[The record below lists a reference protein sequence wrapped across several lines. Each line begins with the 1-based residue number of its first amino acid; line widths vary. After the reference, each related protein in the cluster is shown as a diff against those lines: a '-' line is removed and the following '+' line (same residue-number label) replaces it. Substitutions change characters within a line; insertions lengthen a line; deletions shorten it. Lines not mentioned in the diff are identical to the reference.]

1 MNINDKFI
9 TSFFRVCVKLYNYNG
24 DSDNDIEI
32 KNLNEFITKC
42 NEKISIIE
50 DNEALNVEITDLS
63 KQINKITLKYNET
76 EKKYV
81 NLYNDLRDCR
91 IELKSSNEEKEKIRK
106 NVDELFLLKTKYE
119 KDIELKNQ
127 QLKQIQKKYN
137 ENKAF
142 WKKLLID
149 LEEKNNNYHKENKE
163 LSEQNN
169 KYIDEINKIEEFKKT
184 LCNRLSSDTIEKI
197 DVSIVDMIERA
208 NEYEKKY
215 KELSNQHNILNN
227 NYDDLN
233 NKYKELIS
241 NQTNETNEL
250 KRQIKLLNEQIEN
263 ERKQHNDNVIVMET
277 KNKIIDNQK
286 GGNQDTQEINQRLIS
301 GAHHKIDD
309 NFIGCNIKY
318 FDIRDKKAIGH
329 FEKDIL
335 LFNEKNDENKY
346 KEPTNRYKGENIS
359 YSTDY
364 MVDLLKV
371 SEKVKPQIK
380 KNTNNDLGTIEEIEI
395 IESDDDSEINK
406 NNSIFYKKNVRD
418 NYIDIRDMKILNE
431 SDDIKNNKK
440 GLKEELDDFIVNNR
454 NNNNEDSQE
463 KTKVFSGA
471 PKNTLSVFRGDINNI
486 VYVGGGKKNK
496 IEIRQIDEKYKM
508 KFDGEFSTLTEQ
520 NINLND
526 EKAIKKIRHR
536 KYMRHIREKNKLD
549 DLRNELLV
557 N

>member
-106 NVDELFLLKTKYE
+106 NVDKLFLLKTKYE

-137 ENKAF
+137 DNKAF

-215 KELSNQHNILNN
+215 KELSTQNNILKN

-233 NKYKELIS
+233 DKYKELIS

-250 KRQIKLLNEQIEN
+250 KRQIKSLTEQIEN
-263 ERKQHNDNVIVMET
+263 ERKQYNDNIIVMET
-277 KNKIIDNQK
+277 KNKIIENLSSQK
-286 GGNQDTQEINQRLIS
+286 GGNEE
-301 GAHHKIDD
+301 
-309 NFIGCNIKY
+309 NIKY
-318 FDIRDKKAIGH
+318 IDIRDKKAIGH

-380 KNTNNDLGTIEEIEI
+380 KNTNNNLGTIEEIEI
-395 IESDDDSEINK
+395 TESDESEINK
-406 NNSIFYKKNVRD
+406 NNSIFLKNNVKD

-431 SDDIKNNKK
+431 SDEIKNNKK
-440 GLKEELDDFIVNNR
+440 GLKKELDDFIVNNR
-454 NNNNEDSQE
+454 NNNNE
-463 KTKVFSGA
+463 
-471 PKNTLSVFRGDINNI
+471 DINNI

-549 DLRNELLV
+549 TQ
-557 N
+557 

>member
-197 DVSIVDMIERA
+197 DVSIVDMIERS

-215 KELSNQHNILNN
+215 KELSNNHDILKN

-233 NKYKELIS
+233 DKYKYFIS

-250 KRQIKLLNEQIEN
+250 KRQIKLLTEQIEN
-263 ERKQHNDNVIVMET
+263 ERKQHNDNIIVMET
-277 KNKIIDNQK
+277 KNKIIDNLSSQK
-286 GGNQDTQEINQRLIS
+286 GGNQE
-301 GAHHKIDD
+301 
-309 NFIGCNIKY
+309 NIKY

-329 FEKDIL
+329 FEKDIM

-380 KNTNNDLGTIEEIEI
+380 KNTNNNLGTIEEIEI
-395 IESDDDSEINK
+395 TESDESEINK
-406 NNSIFYKKNVRD
+406 NNSIFLKN

-431 SDDIKNNKK
+431 SDNNTNK
-440 GLKEELDDFIVNNR
+440 
-454 NNNNEDSQE
+454 NNNELRKELDNFIINNRDDN
-463 KTKVFSGA
+463 K
-471 PKNTLSVFRGDINNI
+471 DINKI

-496 IEIRQIDEKYKM
+496 IEIRQIDDKYKM
-508 KFDGEFSTLTEQ
+508 KFDNDFSTLTEQ
-520 NINLND
+520 NININD
-526 EKAIKKIRHR
+526 EKTIKKIRHR

-549 DLRNELLV
+549 ELKEIMV
-557 N
+557 

>member
-63 KQINKITLKYNET
+63 KRINKITLKYNET

-149 LEEKNNNYHKENKE
+149 LEEQNNNYHKENKE

-169 KYIDEINKIEEFKKT
+169 KYIDEINKIDEFKKT

-197 DVSIVDMIERA
+197 DVSIVDMIERS

-215 KELSNQHNILNN
+215 KELSNNHDILKN

-233 NKYKELIS
+233 DKYKYFIS

-250 KRQIKLLNEQIEN
+250 KRQIKLLTEQIEN
-263 ERKQHNDNVIVMET
+263 ERKQHNDNIIVMET
-277 KNKIIDNQK
+277 KNKIIDNLSSQK
-286 GGNQDTQEINQRLIS
+286 GGNQE
-301 GAHHKIDD
+301 
-309 NFIGCNIKY
+309 NIKY

-329 FEKDIL
+329 FEKDIM

-380 KNTNNDLGTIEEIEI
+380 KNTNNNLGTIEEIEI
-395 IESDDDSEINK
+395 TESDESEINK
-406 NNSIFYKKNVRD
+406 NNSIFLKN

-431 SDDIKNNKK
+431 SDNNTNK
-440 GLKEELDDFIVNNR
+440 
-454 NNNNEDSQE
+454 NNNELRKELDNFIINNRDDN
-463 KTKVFSGA
+463 K
-471 PKNTLSVFRGDINNI
+471 DINKI

-496 IEIRQIDEKYKM
+496 IEIRQIDDKYKM
-508 KFDGEFSTLTEQ
+508 KFDNDFSTLTEQ
-520 NINLND
+520 NININD
-526 EKAIKKIRHR
+526 EKTIKKIRHR

-549 DLRNELLV
+549 TQEIMV
-557 N
+557 

>member
-137 ENKAF
+137 DNKAF

-149 LEEKNNNYHKENKE
+149 LEEQNNNYNKKNKE
-163 LSEQNN
+163 LTEQNN
-169 KYIDEINKIEEFKKT
+169 KYIDEINKIEEFKKK
-184 LCNRLSSDTIEKI
+184 LCNRLSSETIEKI

-215 KELSNQHNILNN
+215 KELSNQHNILKN

-233 NKYKELIS
+233 DKYKDFIS

-250 KRQIKLLNEQIEN
+250 KRQIKLLTEQIEN
-263 ERKQHNDNVIVMET
+263 ERKQHNDNIIVMET
-277 KNKIIDNQK
+277 KNKIIENQK
-286 GGNQDTQEINQRLIS
+286 GGNE
-301 GAHHKIDD
+301 
-309 NFIGCNIKY
+309 CNIKY

-335 LFNEKNDENKY
+335 LFNETNNDNKN

-380 KNTNNDLGTIEEIEI
+380 KNTNNNLGTIEEIEI
-395 IESDDDSEINK
+395 TESDECEINK
-406 NNSIFYKKNVRD
+406 NNSIFLKNNVED
-418 NYIDIRDMKILNE
+418 ISLGCNYIDIRDMKILNE
-431 SDDIKNNKK
+431 SDEIKNNKK
-440 GLKEELDDFIVNNR
+440 GLKEELDDYIVNNR
-454 NNNNEDSQE
+454 NNNNED
-463 KTKVFSGA
+463 
-471 PKNTLSVFRGDINNI
+471 INI

-508 KFDGEFSTLTEQ
+508 KFDGVFSTLTEQ

-526 EKAIKKIRHR
+526 EKTIKKIRHR

-549 DLRNELLV
+549 ELKEIMT
-557 N
+557 

>member
-9 TSFFRVCVKLYNYNG
+9 TSFFRMCVKLYNYNG

-149 LEEKNNNYHKENKE
+149 LEEKNNNYHKENKQ

-197 DVSIVDMIERA
+197 DVSIVDMIEKA

-215 KELSNQHNILNN
+215 KELSNQHNILKN

-233 NKYKELIS
+233 DKYKELLS

-250 KRQIKLLNEQIEN
+250 KQQIKSLLEQLEN
-263 ERKQHNDNVIVMET
+263 DRKKYNDEIILMET
-277 KNKIIDNQK
+277 KKQIVNNQK
-286 GGNQDTQEINQRLIS
+286 GGNEN
-301 GAHHKIDD
+301 
-309 NFIGCNIKY
+309 NIKY
-318 FDIRDKKAIGH
+318 FDVRDKKAIGY
-329 FEKDIL
+329 FEKDIK
-335 LFNEKNDENKY
+335 LFNETNNDNKN
-346 KEPTNRYKGENIS
+346 KEPTNRYKGEKIS

-371 SEKVKPQIK
+371 SDKI
-380 KNTNNDLGTIEEIEI
+380 NTNTKKYNSETNLETIKEL
-395 IESDDDSEINK
+395 ESD
-406 NNSIFYKKNVRD
+406 Y
-418 NYIDIRDMKILNE
+418 
-431 SDDIKNNKK
+431 SDD
-440 GLKEELDDFIVNNR
+440 
-454 NNNNEDSQE
+454 
-463 KTKVFSGA
+463 VFL
-471 PKNTLSVFRGDINNI
+471 NINNI
-486 VYVGGGKKNK
+486 FIKNKNIESTDQYINIENMKIINDSEDNKKVKKKELKKELDIFINNNKNEVDNIIYVGGGKKNK
-496 IEIRQIDEKYKM
+496 TEIRQIDDKYKM
-508 KFDGEFSTLTEQ
+508 KFDNGFSTLTEQ
-520 NINLND
+520 NINFND
-526 EKAIKKIRHR
+526 EKLIKKIRHR
-536 KYMRHIREKNKLD
+536 KYMRHNREKNKLA
-549 DLRNELLV
+549 DLQEEIN
-557 N
+557 

>member
-81 NLYNDLRDCR
+81 NLYNDLRNCR

-263 ERKQHNDNVIVMET
+263 ERKQHNDNIIVMET

-286 GGNQDTQEINQRLIS
+286 GGNQD
-301 GAHHKIDD
+301 
-309 NFIGCNIKY
+309 NIKY

-454 NNNNEDSQE
+454 NNNNED
-463 KTKVFSGA
+463 
-471 PKNTLSVFRGDINNI
+471 INNI

-549 DLRNELLV
+549 DLRNELIV

>member
-215 KELSNQHNILNN
+215 KELSNNHDILKN

-233 NKYKELIS
+233 DKYKYFIS

-250 KRQIKLLNEQIEN
+250 KRQIKLLTEQIEN
-263 ERKQHNDNVIVMET
+263 ERKQHNDNIIVMET
-277 KNKIIDNQK
+277 KNKIIDNLSSQK
-286 GGNQDTQEINQRLIS
+286 GGNQE
-301 GAHHKIDD
+301 
-309 NFIGCNIKY
+309 NIKY

-329 FEKDIL
+329 FEKDIM

-380 KNTNNDLGTIEEIEI
+380 KNTNNNLGTIEEIEI
-395 IESDDDSEINK
+395 TESDESEINK
-406 NNSIFYKKNVRD
+406 NNSIFLKN

-431 SDDIKNNKK
+431 SDNNTNK
-440 GLKEELDDFIVNNR
+440 
-454 NNNNEDSQE
+454 NNNELRKELDNFIINNRDDN
-463 KTKVFSGA
+463 K
-471 PKNTLSVFRGDINNI
+471 DINKI

-496 IEIRQIDEKYKM
+496 IEIRQIDDKYKM
-508 KFDGEFSTLTEQ
+508 KFDNDFSTLTEQ
-520 NINLND
+520 NININD
-526 EKAIKKIRHR
+526 EKTIKKIRHR

-549 DLRNELLV
+549 ELKEIMV
-557 N
+557 

>member
-32 KNLNEFITKC
+32 KNLDEFIKKC

-81 NLYNDLRDCR
+81 NLYNDLKDCR

-137 ENKAF
+137 DNKAF

-149 LEEKNNNYHKENKE
+149 LEEQNNNFNKKNKE
-163 LSEQNN
+163 LTEQNN
-169 KYIDEINKIEEFKKT
+169 KYIDEINKIEEFKKK
-184 LCNRLSSDTIEKI
+184 LCNRLSSETIEKI

-215 KELSNQHNILNN
+215 KELSNQHNILKN

-233 NKYKELIS
+233 DKYKDFIS

-250 KRQIKLLNEQIEN
+250 KRQIKLLTEQIEN
-263 ERKQHNDNVIVMET
+263 ERKQHNDNIIVMET
-277 KNKIIDNQK
+277 KNKIIENQK
-286 GGNQDTQEINQRLIS
+286 GGNE
-301 GAHHKIDD
+301 
-309 NFIGCNIKY
+309 CNIKY

-335 LFNEKNDENKY
+335 LFNETNNDNKN

-380 KNTNNDLGTIEEIEI
+380 KNTNNNLGTIEEIEI
-395 IESDDDSEINK
+395 TESDESEINK
-406 NNSIFYKKNVRD
+406 NNSIFLKNNVGD
-418 NYIDIRDMKILNE
+418 ITLGCNYIDIRDMKILNE
-431 SDDIKNNKK
+431 SDEIKNNKK
-440 GLKEELDDFIVNNR
+440 GLKEELDDYIVNNR
-454 NNNNEDSQE
+454 NNNNED
-463 KTKVFSGA
+463 
-471 PKNTLSVFRGDINNI
+471 INI

-526 EKAIKKIRHR
+526 EKTIKKIRHR

-549 DLRNELLV
+549 VLKEIMT
-557 N
+557 

>member
-1 MNINDKFI
+1 M
-9 TSFFRVCVKLYNYNG
+9 CVKLYNYNG

-32 KNLNEFITKC
+32 KSLNEFITKC

-91 IELKSSNEEKEKIRK
+91 IELKSSNEEKEKIKK

-149 LEEKNNNYHKENKE
+149 LEEQNNNYHKENKE

-169 KYIDEINKIEEFKKT
+169 KFIDEINKIEEFKKT

-215 KELSNQHNILNN
+215 KELSNQHNILIN

-233 NKYKELIS
+233 DKYKELIS

-250 KRQIKLLNEQIEN
+250 KRQIKLLTEQIEN
-263 ERKQHNDNVIVMET
+263 ERKQHNDNIIVMET

-286 GGNQDTQEINQRLIS
+286 GGNQD
-301 GAHHKIDD
+301 
-309 NFIGCNIKY
+309 NIKY

-406 NNSIFYKKNVRD
+406 NNSIFFKKNVRD
-418 NYIDIRDMKILNE
+418 NYIDIRDMKIFNE

-454 NNNNEDSQE
+454 NNNNE
-463 KTKVFSGA
+463 
-471 PKNTLSVFRGDINNI
+471 DINNI

-526 EKAIKKIRHR
+526 EKTIKKIRHR

-549 DLRNELLV
+549 ELKEIMI
-557 N
+557 

>member
-9 TSFFRVCVKLYNYNG
+9 TSFFRMCVKLYNYNG

-184 LCNRLSSDTIEKI
+184 LYNRLSSDTIEKI

-227 NYDDLN
+227 NYEDLN

-250 KRQIKLLNEQIEN
+250 KRQIKLLTEQIEN
-263 ERKQHNDNVIVMET
+263 ERKQHNDNIIVMET
-277 KNKIIDNQK
+277 KNKIID
-286 GGNQDTQEINQRLIS
+286 TQEIKQSLIS
-301 GAHHKIDD
+301 GAHHKIDN
-309 NFIGCNIKY
+309 NFIGCNQKGGNQENIKY

-371 SEKVKPQIK
+371 SEKVKPNIK

-395 IESDDDSEINK
+395 IESEEYGEINNK
-406 NNSIFYKKNVRD
+406 NIFLKKENSDISGG
-418 NYIDIRDMKILNE
+418 YIDVKDLKILNS
-431 SDDIKNNKK
+431 SDNEIKINKK
-440 GLKEELDDFIVNNR
+440 ELKKELDDFIVNNR
-454 NNNNEDSQE
+454 NDNNE
-463 KTKVFSGA
+463 
-471 PKNTLSVFRGDINNI
+471 NTNNI

-496 IEIRQIDEKYKM
+496 IEIRQIDDKYKM

-526 EKAIKKIRHR
+526 EKVIKKIRHR

-549 DLRNELLV
+549 TQDIYFK
-557 N
+557 